1 MEIEDRL
8 ARIEARLDAL
18 EQQPAM
24 AESAG
29 ELPDAF
35 FALSALRQRVEE
47 PGGVVFAGSVTLPDT
62 ATVEWQYGRGTGQ
75 VLAADWAARAST
87 LAALAHPVRL
97 TLLRE
102 IVHGRDTVAGLAE
115 LDGLGTTGQIYHHL
129 RQLTAEGWLHTKAR
143 GHYAVPAER
152 VVPLLTILTAVER

>member
-1 MEIEDRL
+1 MEIEERL

-18 EQQPAM
+18 EQQPA
-24 AESAG
+24 AEPAG

-35 FALSALRQRVEE
+35 FALAALRERVGP
-47 PGGVVFAGSVTLPDT
+47 PGGVVFAGAVTLPGSSP
-62 ATVEWQYGRGTGQ
+62 VEWQFGRATEQ
-75 VLAADWAARAST
+75 VLAGDWAARAST

-102 IVHGRDTVAGLAE
+102 IVHGRDMVAALAE

-129 RQLTAEGWLHTKAR
+129 RQLTAEGWLHTRAR
-143 GHYAVPAER
+143 GQYAVPAER
-152 VVPLLTILTAVER
+152 VVPLLTVLTAVER